1 MVLTSIQLI
10 GISHSL
16 VIKNSVKST
25 KNFSKRML
33 MKTITIH
40 FIDRR
45 FATLLQVI
53 EEVFN
58 ACAYPMA
65 KVMIRLFLA
74 LCITLFLFNTSNAFA
89 SVDNIVATVSMD
101 GTAPFDA
108 NNNPGNDASEK
119 NGIIRTQDTFE
130 YLITYDAVDTSEVTF
145 TLTLPAGVYWHYSA
159 TATSVCNGSGGGFL
173 DATGRILTCYR
184 KPASIAQESFYV
196 RALPGAIKNGEV
208 FTATVK
214 ASGRTAISESLTVS
228 ATPKIDLWMIYN
240 NHTKTLNGTTLGVL
254 YTANFEFGAYEN
266 INSDL
271 KGIESVEANQTI
283 VLEVG
288 PGSVPYNCSI
298 CSQVGGPGTPI
309 TITKTINNS
318 FVRYNGNLVGSPA
331 YIGQAKFRGLGLH
344 SIQIFTP
351 YDPYFPIG
359 ETTALVAKTAS
370 WDPLSLSGV
379 SNFGTGY
386 ATGYDPSVTCPSSGT
401 YVSAQRPCMR
411 FMVDRTQ
418 SVKLLGSYHGV
429 ISGTTDDKLFGD
441 NADLTNSSSIGSES
455 VVPGQ
460 TFRAMLG
467 VYNDYTAETAA
478 SNVGAC
484 VVWNPVFMN
493 LTGAATIKLKS
504 ASGGNFYGAIHLV
517 YANVASNKII
527 VEYAAKSFASDAE
540 RKSFDCGKAGDGA
553 SGWFT
558 NPSSVPG
565 GLASVSN
572 IRIKY
577 LDALNPNDLIGLVV
591 PLMRPT
597 SAESLALGA
606 GNAMP
611 WFIQHYSDQSA
622 LVKSNYI
629 ASGIS
634 TSGGRVNSIDSF
646 LRHTAVLGAS
656 SIAPGTSTTL
666 TITPVVVGPVG
677 SSINTTSNS
686 AKITVNMPNTC
697 LEPMPSSLPSNA
709 TYTPATLGA
718 DGLACT
724 GDSGEAP
731 GKVVLNLG
739 TVTAY
744 GGSVGP
750 FPYQGHANFLTPL
763 QFSVLASSNSP
774 VQALSFTSSATAS
787 NDISPSDGNYSK
799 TINHSLTISG
809 AAAFSVTHSVSG
821 VVNNK
826 VAANDS
832 FTYTINFGN
841 GGATAAGRG
850 RFVFLLPYDEDN
862 RGTLSL
868 GEGKLQVLALSAG
881 MATSTQGSVSI
892 EYSLDSAVSI
902 QSALASTNNEDGAIN
917 INWTAYSG
925 GALPAN
931 ITAVRFI
938 TSGSILSGYGGFGS
952 IQVKA
957 PSVQSNTKIVS
968 NVWGRTEIIGNDIN
982 TVKAQRGVAPVT
994 LLGQDAGSLRG
1005 KVYFDLNANGV
1016 QDNNEGG
1023 VEGALV
1029 SLKCNSGNCSSAL
1042 QGTDFSMRTDASG
1055 AYQFDAN
1062 TTNKIFANANGSG
1075 TALTNFLGVI
1085 AGNWTITQIPPSH
1098 TNLIRVSSTVGSV
1111 NNTVTGTAGV
1121 RSISSIVMPSS
1132 AIGNYYNFGERQ
1144 EHGKISVT
1152 KALTLPTGVNGPF
1165 SFTFVATCDQPTAN
1179 STYSATLTNYPTI
1192 KTVDILN
1199 IPAQSSCV
1207 LSETLPADP
1216 LGFNW
1221 VTPTF
1226 STLTPAGT
1234 MPAAG
1239 VQTINAVNHLVSA
1252 VSIKKSVMS
1261 LPSAVSGSASLFDV
1275 KYKIEVSNN
1284 SLQASTYSLSEL
1296 FGFDTDVS
1304 IVGAVTVVPSANVTN
1319 SVVAGFNGTSN
1330 NKIIINNESIAG
1342 GSSSSP
1348 TVETFEV
1355 TVRINVD
1362 ALNSSNNSC
1371 NLVSGAGFGLF
1382 GTATLIVGELTASAS
1397 ACSNTPL
1404 PLGGKLTVNHVL
1416 DLPNDV
1422 TGNYNFSFKATCDLP
1437 TAGSEFTASL
1447 IGAPTNNKVDILNI
1461 PAGAVCTISQTEPN
1475 APNGYVWNNP
1485 EIGAISPAGAM
1496 AIGGQQSLTVSNS
1509 VSNAITVSKT
1519 IDAPVAVSGST
1530 DQFDVTYHIRVTNT
1544 SAAAITYNL
1553 DDIFEFDSDIEVLSS
1568 PTITKSANISGTV
1581 NTSFNGGS
1589 NQRIITGESI
1599 SAASGIPLSPVVET
1613 FDVKVRIK
1621 LKGFNDANNLCNG
1634 AGTGLFNTAK
1644 LTSGSITRLATVCSA
1659 TPNVNDGKLVVTKS
1673 FNLPEG
1679 VSGPFNFHFKATCDK
1694 PTANSVYSANM
1705 SYVGRSSNV
1714 EITAIPAGASCTL
1727 TETLPSPP
1735 AGFSWKTPEISGFSP
1750 VGLMPAGGSQVVTV
1764 TNELVTGVSVSKS
1777 YIGMPT
1783 QVTGSLNQFDASYK
1797 IEVSNASNSTVT
1809 YSLNDL
1815 FAFDPNI
1822 KIITIPEVTKSA
1834 SVSQTLVSGFD
1845 GTSAHS
1851 SIVSGETIAAATDNI
1866 PVVETFIVKYRFTIL
1881 SMDISKKTCNGNN
1894 GNGLMSRA
1902 SISFGSSSSTASA
1915 CYNTP
1920 KIDPVYFKIRV
1931 DWVGGK
1937 EGDTML
1943 IPATSGF
1950 KSANTSAFKVVN
1962 SKVLKNSKLG
1972 SNSLGESS
1980 AIAVAPSETG
1990 VLPVPKFE
1998 PGVVE
2003 SDYSVSAYSCTDGMI
2018 SPITVAPNSSITVP
2032 DAAMG
2037 RNFVCTVTNTF
2048 IETTTTLEADPPS
2061 GSTIKVGDIVS
2072 YTMKTTVVGSP
2083 TLKAMVLT
2091 DVLDAGLTLKEKS
2104 NECTLKGRVLTCTLP
2119 AGTGVGEHQVS
2130 FKAAVNTLATK
2141 NRPAGIKNTA
2151 STNFGACSACTVT
2164 HSMVEIDTSKHSS
2177 ADGKKGVLIGD
2188 VITYKVSVVIKGGD
2202 ISSDIKI
2209 TDTRSV
2215 GLSVSTVPEN
2225 CSQRGLTITC
2235 VIPSG
2240 SKPGTYHFIYD
2251 ATVTKDA
2258 KQFVSNQAFADQGT
2272 CRTSCSTHVKV
2283 IREVM
2288 LRLTKTANV
2297 KRVKIADFVRYEVL
2311 VENLTGPDANDFFIL
2326 DQAAPG
2332 LSFVEGSLRVE
2343 GDESWSQSGT
2353 FPLKITKLDLAQNEK
2368 IIISYMM
2375 RVNAG
2380 AGRGELINA
2389 AWADHAEKYVTSNK
2403 ATAMV
2408 IRSLDPDFEE
2418 TRINGVVFNDKNQN
2432 GIQDADENGISGV
2445 RVAMTTGAV
2454 VETDGYGRYR
2464 FEAIDPG
2471 NFARGRNLIV
2481 KVDQS
2486 SLPSAYE
2493 MTTQNPLVKRV
2504 TPGLPIQF
2512 NFGFFAS
2519 Q

>member
-1 MVLTSIQLI
+1 
-10 GISHSL
+10 
-16 VIKNSVKST
+16 
-25 KNFSKRML
+25 ML
-33 MKTITIH
+33 MKTITTH
-40 FIDRR
+40 FIDRKL
-45 FATLLQVI
+45 APLLQAI
-53 EEVFN
+53 EVVSN

-65 KVMIRLFLA
+65 KVMIRSLLA
-74 LCITLFLFNTSNAFA
+74 LCVALFLFNTSNAFA

-108 NNNPGNDASEK
+108 NNNPGNDASVK

-130 YLITYDAVDTSEVTF
+130 YLITYDAIDISEVTF
-145 TLTLPAGVYWHYSA
+145 TLTLPAGVYWHNSA

-184 KPASIAQESFYV
+184 KPSSIAQESFYV
-196 RALPGAIKNGEV
+196 RALPGAIKHGEV

-214 ASGRTAISESLTVS
+214 ASGRTAITESLTVS

-240 NHTKTLNGTTLGVL
+240 NHTKTLNGSTLGIL

-266 INSDL
+266 ANSDL

-298 CSQVGGPGTPI
+298 CSQAGGPGTPI

-344 SIQIFTP
+344 NIQIFTP

-370 WDPLSLSGV
+370 WDPPSLSGV

-386 ATGYDPSVTCPSSGT
+386 ATGYEPSATCPTTGS

-460 TFRAMLG
+460 TFRAMFG

-478 SNVGAC
+478 SNAGVC

-493 LTGAATIKLKS
+493 LTGSPTIKLKS
-504 ASGGNFYGAIHLV
+504 ASGGNFYGASHLS

-565 GLASVSN
+565 GLAAVSN
-572 IRIKY
+572 IRVKY
-577 LDALNPNDLIGLVV
+577 LDALNPNDLIGFVV
-591 PLMRPT
+591 PLMRP
-597 SAESLALGA
+597 SSSESLALGA

-622 LVKSNYI
+622 LVKSNYSG
-629 ASGIS
+629 SGIS
-634 TSGGRVNSIDSF
+634 TSGGRVNSIDSL

-677 SSINTTSNS
+677 SSVSTSSNS

-709 TYTPATLGA
+709 TYTPASLGA

-763 QFSVLASSNSP
+763 QFSVLASSNSA

-821 VVNNK
+821 AVNNK

-850 RFVFLLPYDEDN
+850 RFVHLLPYDGDS
-862 RGTLSL
+862 RGTSGL
-868 GEGKLQVLALSAG
+868 GAGKLQVLALSAG
-881 MATSTQGSVSI
+881 MATSSQGSVSI
-892 EYSLDSAVSI
+892 EYSLDPAATI
-902 QSALASTNNEDGAIN
+902 QNALASTNNEDGAIN

-931 ITAVRFI
+931 ITAVRFT

-957 PSVQSNTKIVS
+957 PSVQSNTNIVS

-982 TVKAQRGVAPVT
+982 TVKAQRGVATVT
-994 LLGQDAGSLRG
+994 LQGQDAGSLRG

-1029 SLKCNSGNCSSAL
+1029 SLKCNSGNCSTAL

-1055 AYQFDAN
+1055 AYNFDAN
-1062 TTNKIFANANGSG
+1062 TANKVFANANGSG
-1075 TALTNFLGVI
+1075 TALTNFLGII
-1085 AGNWTITQIPPSH
+1085 AGNWTITQTPP
-1098 TNLIRVSSTVGSV
+1098 TNTTLIRVSSTVGSV

-1121 RSISSIVMPSS
+1121 RSISNISMPSS

-1152 KALTLPTGVNGPF
+1152 KALTLPSGVTGPF
-1165 SFTFVATCDQPTAN
+1165 SFTFVATCDQPSAN
-1179 STYSATLTNYPTI
+1179 SSYSATLTNYPSV

-1199 IPAQSSCV
+1199 IPAQSNCV

-1226 STLTPAGT
+1226 SPLSPTGT

-1239 VQTINAVNHLVSA
+1239 VQSVTATNNLVSA
-1252 VSIKKSVMS
+1252 VTVKKSVLS
-1261 LPSAVSGSASLFDV
+1261 LPSAVAGSASLFDV

-1284 SLQASTYSLSEL
+1284 SLQASTYSLSDL
-1296 FGFDTDVS
+1296 FGFDPDVS
-1304 IVGAVTVVPSANVTN
+1304 IVGLVSVVPSANVT
-1319 SVVAGFNGTSN
+1319 SALVAGFNGTSSN
-1330 NKIIINNESIAG
+1330 QSIISNESIAG
-1342 GSSSSP
+1342 GSSANP
-1348 TVETFEV
+1348 TVESYEV
-1355 TVRINVD
+1355 TVRVNVD
-1362 ALNSSNNSC
+1362 ALNTSNNTC
-1371 NLVSGAGFGLF
+1371 NLVTGAGLGLF
-1382 GTATLIVGELTASAS
+1382 GTAKLTVGGLTATAA
-1397 ACSNTPL
+1397 ACTNTPI
-1404 PLGGKLTVNHVL
+1404 PAGGKLTVSHVL
-1416 DLPNDV
+1416 NLPTDA
-1422 TGNYNFSFKATCDLP
+1422 TGSFNFVFKATCDLP

-1447 IGAPTNNKVDILNI
+1447 IGAPTNSNVDIPNI
-1461 PAGAVCTISQTEPN
+1461 PAGAVCTISQTAPN
-1475 APNGYVWNNP
+1475 APNGYVWNSP
-1485 EIGAISPAGAM
+1485 TIGSIGPAPAM
-1496 AIGGQQSLTVSNS
+1496 AIGGHQTVTVSNS
-1509 VSNAITVSKT
+1509 VNNAITIGKT
-1519 IDAPVAVSGST
+1519 IAAPVAVTGSP
-1530 DQFDVTYHIRVTNT
+1530 DQFDVTYRITVTNT
-1544 SAAAITYNL
+1544 ANSAVTYNL
-1553 DDIFEFDSDIEVLSS
+1553 DDLFEFDPDLEVVSQ
-1568 PTITKSANISGTV
+1568 PVITKSSNVSSALNTLFAGTSTKQRLISGEL
-1581 NTSFNGGS
+1581 
-1589 NQRIITGESI
+1589 IA
-1599 SAASGIPLSPVVET
+1599 AASGTPLVPVVET
-1613 FDVKVRIK
+1613 FDIKVRVK
-1621 LKGFNDANNLCNG
+1621 LVGFNESNNSCAG
-1634 AGTGLFNTAK
+1634 SGTGLSNSAK
-1644 LTSGSITRLATVCSA
+1644 LTSGTITRTTTVCSA
-1659 TPNVNDGKLVVTKS
+1659 TPNVGDGKIVVTKA
-1673 FNLPEG
+1673 FNLPSG
-1679 VSGPFNFHFKATCDK
+1679 VSGPFNFQFKATCDK
-1694 PTANSVYSANM
+1694 PIANSVYSASM
-1705 SYVGRSSNV
+1705 SYVGGNTSV
-1714 EITAIPAGASCTL
+1714 EITSIPAGSICSI
-1727 TETLPSPP
+1727 TETLPDVPSGFLWKQPVVSTFSP
-1735 AGFSWKTPEISGFSP
+1735 AGK
-1750 VGLMPAGGSQVVTV
+1750 MPAGGAQAVTV
-1764 TNELVTGVSVSKS
+1764 TNELLSGVSISKT
-1777 YIGMPT
+1777 YLGLPT

-1797 IEVSNASNSTVT
+1797 IEVSNTTKNTIT
-1809 YSLNDL
+1809 YNLSDL
-1815 FAFDPNI
+1815 FEFDPNI
-1822 KIITIPEVTKSA
+1822 KVIAIPEVVKS
-1834 SVSQTLVSGFD
+1834 SNVSQTLVSGFD
-1845 GTSAHS
+1845 GTPSHS
-1851 SIVSGETIAAATDNI
+1851 SIVNGEVIAAATDSN
-1866 PVVETFIVKYRFTIL
+1866 PVVQSYTVKYRFTIL
-1881 SMDISKKTCNGNN
+1881 SMSTTKKTCTGNN
-1894 GNGLMSRA
+1894 GFGLISRTTMT
-1902 SISFGSSSSTASA
+1902 FGTSSSTAVA
-1915 CYNTP
+1915 CMNTP
-1920 KIDPVYFKIRV
+1920 KIDPVYFKIKV
-1931 DWVGGK
+1931 DWLGGK
-1937 EGDTML
+1937 DGDAML
-1943 IPATSGF
+1943 IPGTTGF
-1950 KSANTSAFKVVN
+1950 KSANTSAFRVVN
-1962 SKVLKNSKLG
+1962 KKTNKNAAKQVLAALT
-1972 SNSLGESS
+1972 ESG
-1980 AIAVAPSETG
+1980 AIAIAPSETG
-1990 VLPVPKFE
+1990 VLPIPKFDA
-1998 PGVVE
+1998 GVAS
-2003 SDYSVSAYSCTDGMI
+2003 SDYLVSPYSCTDGVL
-2018 SPITVAPNSSITVP
+2018 SPIIVQANQAITVP

-2037 RNFVCTVTNTF
+2037 RNYVCTITNTF
-2048 IETTTTLEADPPS
+2048 VENRTVLTADPPS
-2061 GSTIKVGDIVS
+2061 GSTIHVGDVLS
-2072 YTMKTTVVGSP
+2072 YKMKTSVVG
-2083 TLKAMVLT
+2083 TALT
-2091 DVLDAGLTLKEKS
+2091 KPIELTNILDPGLTLIEKS
-2104 NECTLKGRVLTCTLP
+2104 KQCKLTARVLKCILP
-2119 AGTGVGEHQVS
+2119 AGTAIGDHDL
-2130 FKAAVNTLATK
+2130 FIKASVNSLALQNK
-2141 NRPAGIKNTA
+2141 PAGITNTVT
-2151 STNFGACSACTVT
+2151 SNIGACDPCTTT
-2164 HSMVEIDTSKHSS
+2164 HSMVEIDTSKRSD
-2177 ADGKKGVLIGD
+2177 ADGKKGVKVGD
-2188 VITYKVSVVIKGGD
+2188 VILYNVSVVVKGGVTTTE
-2202 ISSDIKI
+2202 INLK
-2209 TDTRSV
+2209 DTRSV
-2215 GLSVSTVPEN
+2215 GLSVTTLPES
-2225 CSQRGLTITC
+2225 CTQTDLTIHC
-2235 VIPSG
+2235 VLPAG
-2240 SKPGTYHFIYD
+2240 TPAGTYDFIYE

-2258 KQFVSNQAFADQGT
+2258 KDLVSNQVSSDQGT
-2272 CRTSCSTHVKV
+2272 CLTSCETSAKV
-2283 IREVM
+2283 LREVM
-2288 LRLTKTANV
+2288 LRITKSANV

-2332 LSFVEGSLRVE
+2332 LSFVEGSLRVQ
-2343 GDESWSQSGT
+2343 GDDTWSLNAT
-2353 FPLKITKLDLAQNEK
+2353 YPLKIANLDLVQNEK
-2368 IIISYMM
+2368 IVISYMM

-2380 AGRGELINA
+2380 AGRGELMNV

-2408 IRSLDPDFEE
+2408 VRALDPYFEE

-2432 GIQDADENGISGV
+2432 GLQDTDENGISGV
-2445 RVAMTTGAV
+2445 RVAMATGAV

-2471 NFARGRNLIV
+2471 IFARGRNLIV
-2481 KVDQS
+2481 KVDQT
-2486 SLPSAYE
+2486 SLPSGFE

-2512 NFGFFAS
+2512 NFGFIAS